1 MSASQDVSRF
11 RSQRRSQGRTISKL
25 IPAEPQI
32 SVNSAVNKQ
41 SGIVQTDYE
50 SEENL
55 TCKVAPLINDV
66 GDERTDCPHNEA
78 LLSESNYVEPR
89 VKCH

>member
-25 IPAEPQI
+25 IPAGPQI

-41 SGIVQTDYE
+41 TGIVQTDYE

-55 TCKVAPLINDV
+55 TCKVAPLINDWLV
-66 GDERTDCPHNEA
+66 MNGLIVPTMRRS
-78 LLSESNYVEPR
+78 LVSQIM
-89 VKCH
+89 